1 MDLNKLKTE
10 LLQCFPYSNWRA
22 LDILYLLEG
31 FSIKQEILRT
41 LQNKINKKRQRK
53 YGIDNVKQSDW

>member
-1 MDLNKLKTE
+1 L
-10 LLQCFPYSNWRA
+10 RA

-31 FSIKQEILRT
+31 FSIKQEIILRT
-41 LQNKINKKRQRK
+41 AKQDQQKRQRKK